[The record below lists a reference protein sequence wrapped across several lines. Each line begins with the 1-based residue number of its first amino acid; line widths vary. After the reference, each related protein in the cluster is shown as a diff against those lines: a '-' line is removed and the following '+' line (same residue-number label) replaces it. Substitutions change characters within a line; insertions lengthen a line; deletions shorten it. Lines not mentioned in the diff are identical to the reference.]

1 MSFLACSILLKAL
14 VTSAWLALPSF
25 NTFWPA
31 AMASWYAFCLSSLAW
46 LFAALTV
53 AASFTALCKASL
65 LTLGFSASFCKSLY
79 ACCEPYLSN
88 WSIVSAIAAALV
100 TFSEVTL
107 SLRAV
112 NLSMAFFIS
121 WSFGYLLDRTWRF
134 LILSSILAWVPLTIF
149 SLFVDTRSF
158 TKSLLTP
165 VGTPPDNT
173 LSIHSEP

>member
-1 MSFLACSILLKAL
+1 MALTVMSFLACSILLKAL

-65 LTLGFSASFCKSLY
+65 LTSAGGLGFSAAFFCKSLY

-121 WSFGYLLDRTWRF
+121 WSFGYWLDRTWRF
-134 LILSSILAWVPLTIF
+134 LILSSILAWVPLTI
-149 SLFVDTRSF
+149 LPT
-158 TKSLLTP
+158 
-165 VGTPPDNT
+165 
-173 LSIHSEP
+173 